1 MPMSRAIL
9 SVMAGLLCALAGMRY
24 AASLQGDALRLSRW
38 EQVLRHLEL
47 LLREG
52 TLSIPDALCA
62 AADEA
67 LPPDNLLRD
76 MAARLSASP
85 LTSLREAY
93 QACSGPCP
101 EQTVLSRLFDRMG
114 RGTKESRCLA
124 VQQGSEEI
132 ALLARSAQAKADKDV
147 KLYRTLGLVG
157 GACLTILLL

>member
-1 MPMSRAIL
+1 MSRAIL
-9 SVMAGLLCALAGMRY
+9 SVMAGLLCALAGMKY
-24 AASLQGDALRLSRW
+24 AAALQGDALRLSRW

-52 TLSIPDALCA
+52 TLSIPEALCA
-62 AADEA
+62 AADEP

-76 MAARLSASP
+76 MASRLSASP
-85 LTSLREAY
+85 LTSLQEAY

-101 EQTVLSRLFDRMG
+101 EQAVLFRLFDRMG

-124 VQQGSEEI
+124 VQQGNEEI
-132 ALLARSAQAKADKDV
+132 ALLARSAQARADKDV
-147 KLYRTLGLVG
+147 RLWRTLGLVG

>member
-1 MPMSRAIL
+1 MSRATL
-9 SVMAGLLCALAGMRY
+9 AVMAGLLCALAGVRH
-24 AASLQGDALRLSRW
+24 AASLQGDALRLRRW

-52 TLSIPDALCA
+52 TLSIPEALCA
-62 AADEA
+62 AADGS
-67 LPPDNLLRD
+67 LVPDKLLHD

-93 QACSGPCP
+93 QACSSLCP
-101 EQTVLSRLFDRMG
+101 EQAVLSRLFDRVG

-124 VQQGSEEI
+124 VRQGAEEV
-132 ALLARSAQAKADKDV
+132 ALLARAAGERAEKDV
-147 KLYRTLGLVG
+147 KLWRTLGLVG